1 MSRIGVLAQVIESNG
16 YVPCASGDNR
26 PKREAGDGQ
35 EACAQKARSAVVA
48 GERDCWQVLGIG
60 APGDDEGAPC
70 AASPRGRQGRDQAD
84 VNDAMCRVTRR
95 RRGRG
100 AVEVSDPVPD
110 RAPEEGGTQ
119 RPGWRATRRAPAPTV
134 ARRRAG

>member
-1 MSRIGVLAQVIESNG
+1 MSRIGVLAQVIESDG

-26 PKREAGDGQ
+26 PRREAGNGQ
-35 EACAQKARSAVVA
+35 EARAQKARSAVVA
-48 GERDCWQVLGIG
+48 GERDCWQVRGIG

-95 RRGRG
+95 RRDRG
-100 AVEVSDPVPD
+100 AVEVSD
-110 RAPEEGGTQ
+110 Q
-119 RPGWRATRRAPAPTV
+119 RRTALP
-134 ARRRAG
+134 RRAGPSARLAGNPSSSGADGG